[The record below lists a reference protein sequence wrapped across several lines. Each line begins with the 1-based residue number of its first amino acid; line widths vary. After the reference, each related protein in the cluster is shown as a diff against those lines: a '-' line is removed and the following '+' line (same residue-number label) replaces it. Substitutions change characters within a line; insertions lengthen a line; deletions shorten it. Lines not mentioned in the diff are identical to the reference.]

1 MILAFYRKPYGLEKG
16 RYITASQIVARFG
29 NSIRLTTGQ
38 VGRIMKDLGF
48 ERLQTRNGNFWLI
61 VERTTDEIATI
72 LPEPQEEEKNG
83 G

>member
-1 MILAFYRKPYGLEKG
+1 
-16 RYITASQIVARFG
+16 
-29 NSIRLTTGQ
+29 
-38 VGRIMKDLGF
+38 MKELGF
-48 ERLQTRNGNFWLI
+48 ERLHTRNGNFWLI